1 MLNIKSIRGRLGLL
15 FLAFVLLVS
24 FSVGATYWGIA
35 TQRQDALII
44 NLAGRQRML
53 TQKMTWLAL
62 AQPENPELSTS
73 IELFA
78 QSLQALQYGGET
90 TDSSGNI
97 VLLPPAPDSDLNVQL
112 NEVTQTWKEFRS
124 YLEPVDTSTLP
135 VIAPLILD
143 QLDAVVTAF
152 EARAEAKHLRLEL
165 IQVGFWIAAIAL
177 LVWGFIDTRQM
188 IVKPLSDLSTAAQR
202 IGEGN
207 LDWSL
212 PLMANDE
219 LGELSQT
226 FDIMRKELA
235 QSRKKLETQVR
246 QRTRELATA
255 FEFSQEIV
263 AQRDLDELMSSVVER
278 ARLLMQAESAA
289 LCVLS
294 PNEDILELPSYS
306 GDVDIE
312 LGTKKSVQQGLAQKV
327 INTDQAALSET
338 HCTNCKFLLANNPGH
353 CVATSLRAGEH
364 ILGAMCVVQSGQKN
378 TEESKFFD
386 EDGQRGLNLLA
397 NSAAVAIANTR
408 LAKAERQKA
417 KQAAAFAEREELAA
431 NLHDNLAQILSFT
444 RIKLERLDEV
454 LIDKQS
460 TEERVTLKEIEKAI
474 ETEYQQ
480 VRDALAGLLEPHS
493 TGDDF
498 AKKLAASVD
507 SFSSTY
513 AFPVKLEIT
522 DSSALAL
529 PLATQTQVIHVVGEA
544 LSNVQRHSRAEEA
557 WVRVNR
563 VSGHAHFI
571 IEDKGKG
578 FDTQSPQEGNHF
590 GLQIMQTRVERSGGE
605 FYL

>member
-289 LCVLS
+289 L
-294 PNEDILELPSYS
+294 
-306 GDVDIE
+306 
-312 LGTKKSVQQGLAQKV
+312 
-327 INTDQAALSET
+327 
-338 HCTNCKFLLANNPGH
+338 
-353 CVATSLRAGEH
+353 
-364 ILGAMCVVQSGQKN
+364 
-378 TEESKFFD
+378 
-386 EDGQRGLNLLA
+386 
-397 NSAAVAIANTR
+397 
-408 LAKAERQKA
+408 
-417 KQAAAFAEREELAA
+417 
-431 NLHDNLAQILSFT
+431 
-444 RIKLERLDEV
+444 
-454 LIDKQS
+454 
-460 TEERVTLKEIEKAI
+460 
-474 ETEYQQ
+474 
-480 VRDALAGLLEPHS
+480 
-493 TGDDF
+493 
-498 AKKLAASVD
+498 
-507 SFSSTY
+507 
-513 AFPVKLEIT
+513 
-522 DSSALAL
+522 
-529 PLATQTQVIHVVGEA
+529 
-544 LSNVQRHSRAEEA
+544 
-557 WVRVNR
+557 
-563 VSGHAHFI
+563 
-571 IEDKGKG
+571 
-578 FDTQSPQEGNHF
+578 
-590 GLQIMQTRVERSGGE
+590 
-605 FYL
+605 